1 LRRALPI
8 LAVLRAA
15 LAVVAIPLAPFLYRE
30 HAAVLVLLRPT
41 KETLLFAGYLVHRG
55 DVSLV
60 TTIVAAVPLLVPGVW
75 VFFALGREHGTSSE
89 LPGVLGRLLPRKRTR
104 QLSGALEE
112 HGEKVIFLGRMA
124 AMPSTLVAAAAGA
137 SDLGVRRFLLYDG
150 AGAAVSL
157 ALMLGLG
164 WVLDDAYE
172 AAGPWLTVLGVVAI
186 AAVGVIIGRSLS
198 HGRGARSG
206 GRAAAS
212 R

>member
-1 LRRALPI
+1 
-8 LAVLRAA
+8 
-15 LAVVAIPLAPFLYRE
+15 
-30 HAAVLVLLRPT
+30 
-41 KETLLFAGYLVHRG
+41 
-55 DVSLV
+55 
-60 TTIVAAVPLLVPGVW
+60 
-75 VFFALGREHGTSSE
+75 
-89 LPGVLGRLLPRKRTR
+89 
-104 QLSGALEE
+104 
-112 HGEKVIFLGRMA
+112 
-124 AMPSTLVAAAAGA
+124 VAAAAGA

-198 HGRGARSG
+198 HGRGARYG

>member
-1 LRRALPI
+1 VRRALPI

-15 LAVVAIPLAPFLYRE
+15 LAIVAFPLAPFLYRE

-41 KETLLFAGYLVHRG
+41 KETLLFAGYMVHRG
-55 DVSLV
+55 DVSLG
-60 TTIVAAVPLLVPGVW
+60 TIVLAALPLLVPGVW
-75 VFFALGREHGTSSE
+75 VFYALGREHGTDDE
-89 LPGVLGRLLPRKRTR
+89 LPGLLGRVLPRKRTV
-104 QLSGALEE
+104 QLSEALEE
-112 HGEKVIFLGRMA
+112 HGDTVVFLGRMA
-124 AMPSTLVAAAAGA
+124 AMPSTIVAAAAGA
-137 SDLGVRRFLLYDG
+137 SDMAVRRFLLFDG

-164 WVLDDAYE
+164 WALGDAYK
-172 AAGPWLTVLGVVAI
+172 AAGPWLTALGVAAI
-186 AAVGVIIGRSLS
+186 AAVAVLIGRSLS